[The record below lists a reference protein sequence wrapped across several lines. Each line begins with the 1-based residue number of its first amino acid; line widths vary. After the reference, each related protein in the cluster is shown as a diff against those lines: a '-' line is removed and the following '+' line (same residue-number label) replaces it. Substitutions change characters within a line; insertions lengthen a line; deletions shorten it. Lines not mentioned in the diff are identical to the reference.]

1 MTLATRKFDGRIA
14 VAIADSIDL
23 VSYQKACFDQVTD
36 LLQGSF
42 GPVVNVV
49 DWRVLKYAV
58 RTQSPPRAT

>member
-23 VSYQKACFDQVTD
+23 
-36 LLQGSF
+36 GSF